1 MSYVNPVHRGRLVII
16 PRVRNAFAEL
26 HFSKVPRGGV
36 ETEIACCPE
45 TIRMYQVNELGAQ
58 ETGGDL
64 FNFPYLFHK
73 DGTPWIEANS
83 YLLSLVKNKV
93 TTERPS
99 DDLRRRASK
108 LLDFLLFCE
117 MYELDWLDFS
127 GKRPALRPTYRYFSH
142 LLSTTRRSKAVVNQY
157 TGELYKFYKFVSLN
171 WHSIDMNR
179 VDTTKQVD
187 FLVSGPYG
195 TKLVS
200 AVKRSQTKSTAPRSA
215 VPIGFVREDG
225 EDLRPL
231 ANVELAS
238 LLSMLTDKKWSPL
251 ERLIIRTSLM
261 TGARKQTVLTM
272 RIKHL
277 KNFTEENLQADG
289 SYVLHAGPGTGIDT
303 KNNTRQRLYVPK
315 QVADDLNVLSASAF
329 MVKRRAKFIEQMERD
344 FPESHIQEED
354 LYIFLSDQGGC
365 YYMAKDDP
373 RYPVVKSRPSGQVV
387 DTIKRKL
394 LIMAAGK
401 LPNDFS
407 YHWLRA
413 TYAFQLYQRMQ
424 PLLASGQILPGEE
437 ITFIQHRMHHRR
449 RETTENYLKLFK
461 MHSQKLMAQEL
472 YEEHL
477 FKFQGYDD
485 LMLDLSE

>member
-1 MSYVNPVHRGRLVII
+1 MSYVNPVHRGRLVLI

-26 HFSKVPRGGV
+26 HFSTVPRGGV
-36 ETEIACCPE
+36 ETELGCCPE
-45 TIRMYQVNELGAQ
+45 TIRMYQVNELGAND
-58 ETGGDL
+58 TSGDL

-73 DGTPWIEANS
+73 DGRPWIEANS

-93 TTERPS
+93 ISDRPS
-99 DDLRRRASK
+99 DDIRRRASK

-117 MYELDWLDFS
+117 ECELDWLDFS
-127 GKRPALRPTYRYFSH
+127 GRRPALRPTYRYFSH
-142 LLSTTRRSKAVVNQY
+142 LLSSARRSKAVVNQY
-157 TGELYKFYKFVSLN
+157 TGAVYNFYKFVSSN
-171 WHSIDMNR
+171 WHSIDMDR
-179 VDTTKQVD
+179 VDTTKQID
-187 FLVSGPYG
+187 FLVLGAHG

-200 AVKRSQTKSTAPRSA
+200 AVKRSQTKPTAPRSS

-238 LLSMLTDKKWSPL
+238 LLNMLKDKKWSPL
-251 ERLIIRTSLM
+251 ERLLILTSLM
-261 TGARKQTVLTM
+261 TGARKQTVLTI
-272 RIKHL
+272 RLKHL

-303 KNNTRQRLYVPK
+303 KNNTSQRLYVPK
-315 QVADDLNVLSASAF
+315 QLADELKVLSASAL
-329 MVKRRAKFIEQMERD
+329 MVRRRVKFNEQMQRD
-344 FPESHIQEED
+344 FPESHMKEED

-373 RYPVVKSRPSGQVV
+373 RYPVVKSRAAGQVV
-387 DTIKRKL
+387 DTVKRKL
-394 LIMAAGK
+394 MSETGGK

-413 TYAFQLYQRMQ
+413 TYAFQLYQRLL

-437 ITFIQHRMHHRR
+437 ITFIQHRMHHKR

-461 MHSQKLMAQEL
+461 MHSQKLMAQEM
-472 YEEHL
+472 YEGQL

-485 LMLDLSE
+485 LKLDLSE